1 MAGKAM
7 RIAYGRGGGR
17 ASRGHGISRIVRH
30 DERTGILLAV
40 AGFGS
45 LSVGDAIVKT
55 MAGEW
60 SPLAVA
66 ALRFTIGAIGLSIL
80 LLRAEGPAAFR
91 PRRPLLQLARGAC
104 LAGATLCF
112 FSAVFVMQLAE
123 AMAIAFVS
131 PLLVALFSGP
141 LLKEKVRPA
150 VWIAS
155 PVALLGMLLVL
166 RPNVGE
172 LGWLACLPLVSAT
185 FFGLLVI
192 CNRAASGDGSAL
204 SMQVFV
210 AGIAT
215 PFLIAAAV
223 IGHATGVP
231 ALRVGLPDWSVV
243 ARCAVIALTASTAHW
258 LAFLGTTRAGAAT
271 IAPMVYVQMIVAVTL
286 GYLLFGDVP
295 DLPTIGGAA
304 IIIGAGLYLWTST
317 PRAAAQM
324 PRALQARPETLDGEG
339 AASANGKSG
348 NDD

>member
-1 MAGKAM
+1 M
-7 RIAYGRGGGR
+7 RD
-17 ASRGHGISRIVRH
+17 

-40 AGFGS
+40 AGFSS

-91 PRRPLLQLARGAC
+91 PRRPLLQVARGAC

-123 AMAIAFVS
+123 AMALAFIS
-131 PLLVALFSGP
+131 PLFVALFSGP

-155 PVALLGMLLVL
+155 PVALIGVLLVL
-166 RPNVGE
+166 RPNFAE
-172 LGWLACLPLVSAT
+172 LGWLACLPIISAS
-185 FFGLLVI
+185 FFGLMVI
-192 CNRAASGDGSAL
+192 CNRATAGDGSAL
-204 SMQVFV
+204 SMQVFI
-210 AGIAT
+210 ACIAT
-215 PFLIAAAV
+215 PFLIVAAA

-231 ALRVGLPDWSVV
+231 ALQVGLPDWTIV
-243 ARCAVIALTASTAHW
+243 ARCAVIAVTASTAHW

-295 DLPTIGGAA
+295 DLPTIGGGG
-304 IIIGAGLYLWTST
+304 IIIGAGLFLWIST
-317 PRAAAQM
+317 PCGPAQM
-324 PRALQARPETLDGEG
+324 PRALQGQPETLDDEVF
-339 AASANGKSG
+339 KSG
-348 NDD
+348 NSD